1 MKFTSTTRWYV
12 SILSAD
18 MRTGRAIRRI
28 ALLGTFGVLV
38 AALAVSG
45 MQLDRAATA
54 LTRGEEP
61 VYLPHAEYL
70 RPMSLGWQ
78 SAFADVLWFRT
89 ISYFGEHYRN
99 DRTYRWL
106 ADMCDLVT
114 DLDPRAEHVYRF
126 CGGVLTWEAEQ
137 VDAGLRVLEKG
148 VGQFPDSWTLQYSL
162 GFLEYFFKDD
172 RPRALEHLR
181 RAAQLP
187 GAHPEVAHLA
197 ALLTT
202 EQYGPETTLALLSEL
217 ERDTDSADLRDVLR
231 ERMLDAQA
239 AFNLQRL
246 NAAVAVYAERTGR
259 TPLLVDDLVAVGLLA
274 AVPADPFG
282 GTYVIDPFA
291 TIVRS
296 STGREPSRLYDSPVR
311 QKIRRGESVRDA

>member
-1 MKFTSTTRWYV
+1 MKFTSTTPPSI

-18 MRTGRAIRRI
+18 MRTGRAIRRM
-28 ALLGTFGVLV
+28 AMLSSLAVLV
-38 AALAVSG
+38 AVLAASG
-45 MQLDRAATA
+45 LQLDRAATA
-54 LTRGEEP
+54 VTRPDEP
-61 VYLPHAEYL
+61 VYLPRAEYL

-78 SAFADVLWFRT
+78 NAFADVLWFRT

-126 CGGVLTWEAEQ
+126 CGGVLPWEAGE
-137 VDAGLRVLEKG
+137 VDAGMHVLEKG
-148 VGQFPDSWTLQYSL
+148 VRQFPESWTLQYSL

-172 RPRALEHLR
+172 RARALAYLR

-202 EQYGPETTLALLSEL
+202 EQYGPETTLELLSEL
-217 ERDTDSADLRDVLR
+217 ERDTDSADLREVLR
-231 ERMLDAQA
+231 DRMLDAQA
-239 AFNLQRL
+239 DINVQRL

-259 TPLLVDDLVAVGLLA
+259 TPLLVDDLVTVGLLA
-274 AVPADPFG
+274 EVPTDPFG
-282 GTYVIDPFA
+282 GTYVIDPLA
-291 TIVRS
+291 AIVRS
-296 STGREPSRLYDSPVR
+296 STGREPSRLHDSPVR
-311 QKIRRGESVRDA
+311 QKVRRGESVRDA